1 MDLSGMLA
9 FAVSGERTPKTLRI
23 TLMLA
28 PRIYE
33 DERPATN
40 DLLLEML
47 VDLYLGPQRIRR
59 FRDNKTPGLDPAI
72 VAAA

>member
-1 MDLSGMLA
+1 MLA
-9 FAVSGERTPKTLRI
+9 FAASGERTSKTLRI

-28 PRIYE
+28 PRSYE

-40 DLLLEML
+40 DPLLEML
-47 VDLYLGPQRIRR
+47 VGLYLDPQRVSR